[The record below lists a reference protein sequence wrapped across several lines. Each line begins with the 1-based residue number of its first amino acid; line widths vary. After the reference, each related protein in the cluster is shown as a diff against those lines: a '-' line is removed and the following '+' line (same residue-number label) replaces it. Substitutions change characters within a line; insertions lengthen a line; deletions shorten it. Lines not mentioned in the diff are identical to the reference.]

1 MYLKNILNQI
11 YQMKATN
18 HPQRGS
24 LDVVQTRVLEF
35 VLTHVGLAP
44 DSKNPQKN

>member
-1 MYLKNILNQI
+1 MYLKNILKQI

-24 LDVVQTRVLEF
+24 LDVQTRVLEF